1 MACTATLT
9 AIACQCGKTLGGIK
23 HFYVINR
30 DKISAITVTSGAVTD
45 ITLVGSSRGDGF
57 IDYCFKKGTANVVT
71 TGNADDAG
79 RNNSFTTV
87 ATLEFMKQET
97 AKRVSLQAVCETS
110 AYAVWEDNNGKRWL
124 MGYDD
129 AIAANVNGETGSA
142 YTDNNKYSLVVTDNS
157 LEMPMEITMSDA
169 NWDAILDANLPVTP

>member
-1 MACTATLT
+1 MACTATLS

-30 DKISAITVTSGAVTD
+30 DKVSITVSSNSVTD
-45 ITLVGSSRGDGF
+45 IDLTAAEPATGDGW
-57 IDYCFKKGTANVVT
+57 IDFCFKKGTANVVI

-87 ATLEFMKQET
+87 ATLNFMKQEA
-97 AKRVSLQAVCETS
+97 AKRVSLQAICETS

-142 YTDNNKYSLVVTDNS
+142 YTDNNMYTLVVTDNS
-157 LEMPMEITMSDA
+157 LELPMEITMSDA
-169 NWDAILDANLPVTP
+169 DWAAILDANL